1 MILYILFTLA
11 ILIVETYFFYIPLKE
26 IKEIQNKKDKIILFI
41 GIFLANIL
49 STLIFNSSIFRY
61 ILYPILIFIILKII
75 NNETRIYDFFVISCL
90 IGFKF
95 LIECLIAFLFNNNL
109 LNLYVIFVFIMEF
122 ISIFFAIIMKNI
134 LEVMYNKISN
144 YWDCNKKFYLRYFML
159 ITFNSLILFFIYNLI
174 KIKEVF

>member
-26 IKEIQNKKDKIILFI
+26 IKEIKNKKDKIILFI
-41 GIFLANIL
+41 GIFLANII

-61 ILYPILIFIILKII
+61 ILYPILIFIVLKII
-75 NNETRIYDFFVISCL
+75 NNETRIYDFFVIS
-90 IGFKF
+90 
-95 LIECLIAFLFNNNL
+95 CLIAFLFNNNL

-134 LEVMYNKISN
+134 LKVMYNKISN